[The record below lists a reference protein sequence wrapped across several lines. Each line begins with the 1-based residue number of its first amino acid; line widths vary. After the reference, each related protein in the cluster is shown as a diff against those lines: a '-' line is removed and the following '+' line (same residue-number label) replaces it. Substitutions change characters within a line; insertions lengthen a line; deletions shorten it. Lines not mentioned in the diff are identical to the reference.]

1 VPVDCADRAAV
12 EGFIAEANDRCRHIV
27 TLNPETVMM
36 ARRDPSLR
44 AAIERADLI
53 TIDGIGILLA
63 LQLLQGRT
71 RPIERVTG
79 VDLVQYLAKQ
89 QQPLFLLGGQAGNGA
104 RAAERLGSAASWDLG
119 DPAET
124 NDRESLVRIR
134 DAAARSLAVAYGV
147 PAQTLWIE
155 RNRDALTEI
164 GVRIAVG
171 VGGAVDFLSGNV
183 PRAPRWVQ
191 RIGLE
196 WLYRLIREPWRW
208 RRQLVLPVFAALVI
222 GERMRSFRRSA

>member
-1 VPVDCADRAAV
+1 VPVDYVDRAGV
-12 EGFIAEANDRCRHIV
+12 DRFLNEDCNRCRHIV

-36 ARRDPSLR
+36 ARKNGALR

-53 TIDGIGILLA
+53 TIDGVGVLLA
-63 LQLLQGRT
+63 LRLLRCRATPVG
-71 RPIERVTG
+71 RVTG
-79 VDLVQYLAKQ
+79 VDLVQHLAAERR
-89 QQPLFLLGGQAGNGA
+89 PLFLLGGHAGNGA
-104 RAAERLGSAASWDLG
+104 RAAERLGGAASWDLG
-119 DPAET
+119 DPAEK
-124 NDRESLVRIR
+124 NDRESQARIR
-134 DAAARSLAVAYGV
+134 ESAARSLAVAYGV

-155 RNRDALTEI
+155 RNRDALTEA

-196 WLYRLIREPWRW
+196 WLYRLVKEPWRW
-208 RRQLVLPVFAALVI
+208 RRQLVLPLFAVLVI
-222 GERMRSFRRSA
+222 GEWMRNVRRSA